1 MRIHLITVAWIQN
14 EKVNRVSSNR
24 PFASFKVMAYI
35 NSKGKKTNNYK
46 QPQHIVAPQ
55 VKCGRSDEVQS
66 KTKWKGNIM
75 NSPNRPTT
83 ETQGYA
89 PVNGLKMYY
98 EIEGTGDPLVYIP
111 PVFGFAGLKSFPALA
126 LSRSVIA
133 VDLQGN
139 GRTADIAERP
149 LSIEQYAKD
158 VVALLNYLGIQ
169 KADFF
174 GESYGANTAVMI
186 AVNYPEVVGRVAT
199 YGGTFGPPDSAHN
212 TEMLRFDHPPTPDSM
227 SHGYQRENYKKV
239 APDPDYWPKIWEKVV
254 GIRWEGF
261 SSEQLASIKAPVLI
275 VVGDHDF
282 VRVEHAAEAFKRIP
296 NAELAVIPDASHF
309 VLFSEQERVI
319 PVVKHFLEKPEKRL
333 PLATAEMGYHP
344 GETR

>member
-1 MRIHLITVAWIQN
+1 MKERN
-14 EKVNRVSSNR
+14 
-24 PFASFKVMAYI
+24 
-35 NSKGKKTNNYK
+35 G
-46 QPQHIVAPQ
+46 
-55 VKCGRSDEVQS
+55 
-66 KTKWKGNIM
+66 KTK
-75 NSPNRPTT
+75 
-83 ETQGYA
+83 ETCGYA
-89 PVNGLKMYY
+89 PINGLKMYY

-126 LSRSVIA
+126 QSHSIIT

-139 GRTADIAERP
+139 GRTADIPERP

-158 VVALLNYLGIQ
+158 VVSLLNYLGIQ

-174 GESYGANTAVMI
+174 GESYGANTAIMI
-186 AVNYPEVVGRVAT
+186 AVNFPELVGRVAT
-199 YGGTFGPPDSAHN
+199 YGGTFGPPQVAHN
-212 TEMLRFDHPPTPDSM
+212 TEMLRFNHSPTPDSR
-227 SHGYQRENYKKV
+227 SHGYQKERYEEV

-254 GIRWEGF
+254 SIQWEGF

-282 VRVEHAAEAFKRIP
+282 VRVEHATDAFKRIP

-319 PVVKHFLEKPEKRL
+319 PVVKHFLEKPEKRI
-333 PLATAEMGYHP
+333 PLATAGMGYHP
-344 GETR
+344 AETR